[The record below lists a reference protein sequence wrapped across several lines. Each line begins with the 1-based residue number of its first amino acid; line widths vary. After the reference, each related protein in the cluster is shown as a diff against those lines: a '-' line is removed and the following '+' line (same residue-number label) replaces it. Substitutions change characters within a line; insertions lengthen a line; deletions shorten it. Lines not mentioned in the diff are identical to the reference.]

1 MRKLLLNL
9 FLSTVGLLFAGQAS
23 AQEEIAPGIIKLQA
37 GEIDTFT
44 PYSLFGGKPAV
55 EAMKQL
61 PAAKPPFSPDE
72 VQIKITDRGC
82 LIEVPLEDNEQIYGF
97 GLQFET
103 FGQRGLRK
111 RPIVND
117 NPLNGLGYTHAPQT
131 FYVSTKGYGILV
143 NTARYTTFLCGSNQK
158 TEHSRQLQ
166 AEERKHIAT
175 TTEDL
180 YKNRSNGNKVHIDV
194 PGAKGIEVF
203 IITGPEVL
211 DVVKRYNLLSGGGC
225 LPPMWGLGFKYRVKG
240 DATQDSVMRFAN
252 YFREKQIPC
261 DVLGLE
267 PGWQT
272 ATYSCSY
279 RWSDDRFP
287 RHKEMLDQLQQK
299 GYKVNLWEHAY
310 VHPSS
315 LSERRWSPTQ
325 AISLYGTDWY
335 RTSSSRK
342 HTKYL
347 PITTAH

>member
-158 TEHSRQLQ
+158 TVNYK
-166 AEERKHIAT
+166 RKKENT
-175 TTEDL
+175 L
-180 YKNRSNGNKVHIDV
+180 
-194 PGAKGIEVF
+194 
-203 IITGPEVL
+203 
-211 DVVKRYNLLSGGGC
+211 
-225 LPPMWGLGFKYRVKG
+225 LPPRKTCIRTE
-240 DATQDSVMRFAN
+240 ATEIKS
-252 YFREKQIPC
+252 IS
-261 DVLGLE
+261 
-267 PGWQT
+267 
-272 ATYSCSY
+272 TYPAPKALRYLSSP
-279 RWSDDRFP
+279 DR
-287 RHKEMLDQLQQK
+287 KCWM
-299 GYKVNLWEHAY
+299 
-310 VHPSS
+310 
-315 LSERRWSPTQ
+315 
-325 AISLYGTDWY
+325 
-335 RTSSSRK
+335 
-342 HTKYL
+342 
-347 PITTAH
+347 

>member
-143 NTARYTTFLCGSNQK
+143 NTARYTTFLCGSIRKPSIVVNCKRKKENTLLPPQK
-158 TEHSRQLQ
+158 TCIRTEATEIKSISTYPAPKALRYLSSPD
-166 AEERKHIAT
+166 RK
-175 TTEDL
+175 
-180 YKNRSNGNKVHIDV
+180 
-194 PGAKGIEVF
+194 
-203 IITGPEVL
+203 
-211 DVVKRYNLLSGGGC
+211 C
-225 LPPMWGLGFKYRVKG
+225 WM
-240 DATQDSVMRFAN
+240 
-252 YFREKQIPC
+252 
-261 DVLGLE
+261 
-267 PGWQT
+267 
-272 ATYSCSY
+272 
-279 RWSDDRFP
+279 
-287 RHKEMLDQLQQK
+287 
-299 GYKVNLWEHAY
+299 
-310 VHPSS
+310 
-315 LSERRWSPTQ
+315 
-325 AISLYGTDWY
+325 
-335 RTSSSRK
+335 
-342 HTKYL
+342 
-347 PITTAH
+347 

>member
-131 FYVSTKGYGILV
+131 FYVSTKGTVFWSTRHGIPLSYAAPIRKPSIVV
-143 NTARYTTFLCGSNQK
+143 NCK
-158 TEHSRQLQ
+158 
-166 AEERKHIAT
+166 RKKENT
-175 TTEDL
+175 L
-180 YKNRSNGNKVHIDV
+180 
-194 PGAKGIEVF
+194 
-203 IITGPEVL
+203 
-211 DVVKRYNLLSGGGC
+211 
-225 LPPMWGLGFKYRVKG
+225 LPPRKTCIRTE
-240 DATQDSVMRFAN
+240 ATEIKS
-252 YFREKQIPC
+252 IS
-261 DVLGLE
+261 
-267 PGWQT
+267 
-272 ATYSCSY
+272 TYPAPKALRYLSSP
-279 RWSDDRFP
+279 DR
-287 RHKEMLDQLQQK
+287 KCWM
-299 GYKVNLWEHAY
+299 
-310 VHPSS
+310 
-315 LSERRWSPTQ
+315 
-325 AISLYGTDWY
+325 
-335 RTSSSRK
+335 
-342 HTKYL
+342 
-347 PITTAH
+347 

>member
-61 PAAKPPFSPDE
+61 PTAKPPFSPDE
-72 VQIKITDRGC
+72 VQIKITDRGW

-158 TEHSRQLQ
+158 NSKIYKT
-166 AEERKHIAT
+166 RKPANIFPPPRKTYIKIEAMET
-175 TTEDL
+175 KFLSTFL
-180 YKNRSNGNKVHIDV
+180 VQKV
-194 PGAKGIEVF
+194 
-203 IITGPEVL
+203 
-211 DVVKRYNLLSGGGC
+211 S
-225 LPPMWGLGFKYRVKG
+225 KY
-240 DATQDSVMRFAN
+240 
-252 YFREKQIPC
+252 
-261 DVLGLE
+261 
-267 PGWQT
+267 
-272 ATYSCSY
+272 
-279 RWSDDRFP
+279 
-287 RHKEMLDQLQQK
+287 
-299 GYKVNLWEHAY
+299 
-310 VHPSS
+310 S
-315 LSERRWSPTQ
+315 LSPDRN
-325 AISLYGTDWY
+325 
-335 RTSSSRK
+335 
-342 HTKYL
+342 YL
-347 PITTAH
+347 ME

>member
-61 PAAKPPFSPDE
+61 PTAKPPFSPDE

-143 NTARYTTFLCGSNQK
+143 NTARYTTCL
-158 TEHSRQLQ
+158 
-166 AEERKHIAT
+166 
-175 TTEDL
+175 L
-180 YKNRSNGNKVHIDV
+180 YTS
-194 PGAKGIEVF
+194 P
-203 IITGPEVL
+203 
-211 DVVKRYNLLSGGGC
+211 S
-225 LPPMWGLGFKYRVKG
+225 
-240 DATQDSVMRFAN
+240 
-252 YFREKQIPC
+252 
-261 DVLGLE
+261 
-267 PGWQT
+267 
-272 ATYSCSY
+272 
-279 RWSDDRFP
+279 P
-287 RHKEMLDQLQQK
+287 RD
-299 GYKVNLWEHAY
+299 
-310 VHPSS
+310 
-315 LSERRWSPTQ
+315 
-325 AISLYGTDWY
+325 
-335 RTSSSRK
+335 
-342 HTKYL
+342 
-347 PITTAH
+347 

>member
-37 GEIDTFT
+37 GEIDTFP
-44 PYSLFGGKPAV
+44 PYSLLGGKPAV

-143 NTARYTTFLCGSNQK
+143 NTARYTTFLCGSN
-158 TEHSRQLQ
+158 
-166 AEERKHIAT
+166 
-175 TTEDL
+175 
-180 YKNRSNGNKVHIDV
+180 
-194 PGAKGIEVF
+194 
-203 IITGPEVL
+203 
-211 DVVKRYNLLSGGGC
+211 
-225 LPPMWGLGFKYRVKG
+225 LPPRKTCIRTE
-240 DATQDSVMRFAN
+240 ATEIKS
-252 YFREKQIPC
+252 IS
-261 DVLGLE
+261 
-267 PGWQT
+267 
-272 ATYSCSY
+272 TYPAPKALRYLSSP
-279 RWSDDRFP
+279 DR
-287 RHKEMLDQLQQK
+287 KCWM
-299 GYKVNLWEHAY
+299 
-310 VHPSS
+310 
-315 LSERRWSPTQ
+315 
-325 AISLYGTDWY
+325 
-335 RTSSSRK
+335 
-342 HTKYL
+342 
-347 PITTAH
+347 